1 MKRTRTGLD
10 RMWKVLV
17 KRTGLDR
24 MWKVLV
30 NETDENR
37 FRQDVEGSG

>member
-1 MKRTRTGLD
+1 MKRT
-10 RMWKVLV
+10 
-17 KRTGLDR
+17 RTGLDR

-37 FRQDVEGSG
+37 FRQDMFDSTN